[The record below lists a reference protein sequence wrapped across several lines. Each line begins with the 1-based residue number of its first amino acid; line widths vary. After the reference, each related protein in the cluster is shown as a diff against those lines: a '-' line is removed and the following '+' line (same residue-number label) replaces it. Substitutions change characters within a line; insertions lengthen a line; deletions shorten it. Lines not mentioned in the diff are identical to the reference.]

1 MNFRLKQRKNIPT
14 IDLRIRLTIDVCAY
28 IKTKREPNLW
38 HCKISRVKFKTRT
51 SNFDFVIY
59 LHEYL

>member
-28 IKTKREPNLW
+28 IKTEREPNL
-38 HCKISRVKFKTRT
+38 
-51 SNFDFVIY
+51 
-59 LHEYL
+59 